1 MRIRPLA
8 SADIDQVSAINEAG
22 VPGVTP
28 ADAQEVA
35 RLVELSELSVVA
47 VEESD
52 DAAVLGFLI
61 VMAPGA
67 DYESENYRW
76 FSERAA
82 DFHGADFHGADFL
95 YIDRIAI
102 ADGHRG
108 EGIGEALYRELFR
121 VAAEQGRAE
130 VTCEVNTMPPNPGSM
145 RFHERLGFE
154 KVGELVTK
162 GGAYEVALLA
172 RSAR

>member
-1 MRIRPLA
+1 MRIRPLEP
-8 SADIDQVSAINEAG
+8 ADIDQVSAINEAG

-28 ADAQEVA
+28 ADAQEVT
-35 RLVELSELSVVA
+35 RLVELSEFSVVA
-47 VEESD
+47 VDEAD
-52 DAAVLGFLI
+52 DATVLGFLI
-61 VMAPGA
+61 VMAPGTA
-67 DYESENYRW
+67 YESENYLW
-76 FSERAA
+76 FSER
-82 DFHGADFHGADFL
+82 GTDFHGADFL

-172 RSAR
+172 RSV

>member
-1 MRIRPLA
+1 MRIRPLE
-8 SADIDQVSAINEAG
+8 SVDIGQVSAINGAG

-28 ADAQEVA
+28 ADADEVA
-35 RLVELSELSVVA
+35 RLVELSELSLVA
-47 VEESD
+47 VDDSD
-52 DAAVLGFLI
+52 DAAVLGFLL

-76 FSERAA
+76 FSER
-82 DFHGADFHGADFL
+82 GPDFL

-102 ADGHRG
+102 AEGRRG
-108 EGIGEALYRELFR
+108 EGIGDALYRELFR

-154 KVGELVTK
+154 RVGELVTK

-172 RSAR
+172 RTVARA

>member
-1 MRIRPLA
+1 MLIRPLEP
-8 SADIDQVSAINEAG
+8 ADIDQVSAINEAG

-28 ADAQEVA
+28 ADVQEVT
-35 RLVELSELSVVA
+35 RLVELSEFSVVA
-47 VEESD
+47 VDEAD
-52 DAAVLGFLI
+52 DAIVLGFLI
-61 VMAPGA
+61 VMAPGVA
-67 DYESENYRW
+67 YESENYRW
-76 FSERAA
+76 FSER
-82 DFHGADFHGADFL
+82 GTDFL

-172 RSAR
+172 RVVV

>member
-1 MRIRPLA
+1 MLIRPLEP
-8 SADIDQVSAINEAG
+8 ADIDQVSAINEAG

-28 ADAQEVA
+28 ADVQEVT
-35 RLVELSELSVVA
+35 RLVELSEFSVVA
-47 VEESD
+47 VDEAD
-52 DAAVLGFLI
+52 DATVLGFLI
-61 VMAPGA
+61 VMAPGVA
-67 DYESENYRW
+67 YESENYRW
-76 FSERAA
+76 FSER
-82 DFHGADFHGADFL
+82 GTDFL

-172 RSAR
+172 RVVV

>member
-1 MRIRPLA
+1 MRIRHA
-8 SADIDQVSAINEAG
+8 QTADLEQISAINEAG

-28 ADAQEVA
+28 ADVAEVS
-35 RLVELSELSVVA
+35 RLVDLAELAVVA
-47 VEESD
+47 V
-52 DAAVLGFLI
+52 DAIDETVVVGFLI
-61 VMAPGA
+61 VMAPGV

-76 FSERAA
+76 FMER
-82 DFHGADFHGADFL
+82 GTDFL

-108 EGIGEALYRELFR
+108 GGIGEALYRELFR

-130 VTCEVNTMPPNPGSM
+130 VTCEVNTAPPNPGSM
-145 RFHERLGFE
+145 RFHERLGFT

-172 RSAR
+172 RKVESEA